1 MDTEWGPFYDRPMPV
16 CQRCGEDNP
25 ERARFCLGC
34 GAPLAAPVSARR
46 EERKRVSVLFCDLV
60 GFTSRA
66 EQLDVE
72 DVRGLL
78 APYYQ
83 RLRSELERFGGTV
96 EKFIGDAVMALFGA
110 PVAHEDDPE
119 RAVRAAL
126 AIREAIAEF
135 NQADPSLDL
144 HVRIGVTTGE
154 VLVALDARPDQGEGM
169 ASGDV
174 VNTAARLQAAAPTD
188 GVLVDEIT
196 FRATDRAISYRPARP
211 VAAKGKAE
219 PVTVWQALSPR
230 ASLGVD
236 VAQAPRAA
244 LVGRERELDL
254 LGDALARAQA
264 EQAPQLVTLVGV
276 PGIGK
281 SRLVWELLQLVE
293 VDPQLKV
300 WRQGRCLPY
309 GEGVAFW
316 ALGEIVKAQAGILET
331 DDADTAVAKLD
342 RAVADLVGDE
352 GEAAWVTAQLQPLV
366 GLGAAA
372 TVGDGRRGE
381 AFAAWRR
388 FLEALAERNPTVL
401 VVEDLHWADD
411 ALLDFLDHLVDW
423 ADDVPLLVV
432 ATARPEL
439 LARRPGWGG
448 GKPNAATVSLSPL
461 SEVDT
466 ARLVADLLGQGL
478 LPAELQAALLV
489 RAGGNPLYAEEYVR
503 MLVDR
508 GYLQR
513 AGGTW
518 RLERADQLPLPET
531 VQGIIAARLDVLLPE
546 EKALLQD
553 AAVLGKVGWLGAL
566 AALGGLDP
574 SMIEERLHALERRD
588 FLRRERRS
596 AVAGERQYVFRHAL
610 VRDVAYGQLPRA
622 ARADKHRRAAEWI
635 QALSPDRAEDRAELL
650 AHHYASALEYAQA
663 AGQDTSML
671 AERARVALRDAGDR
685 ALDLNAFAA
694 AVRGYSA
701 ALELWPD
708 GDPERPRLLLRLGR
722 ARFHADAAAA
732 NVLAEARDGLLAQGD
747 REAAAEAES
756 LLARLARWQ
765 GQGEAARQ
773 HARQAAALLE
783 RTGPSPAK
791 ALVLANLA
799 ASLLESSQHEQAI
812 GVGRQAFEMADGLGL
827 DELRARARNY
837 LGCARVD
844 SGDPDGI
851 ADLEQAVAIA
861 VQANS
866 PQSAMAYRNL
876 AASVAALGD
885 LRRGSE
891 LEAKGLEVA
900 ERFGLVNELR
910 GFRLGRVFE
919 NYWRGRWDAALRD
932 IEAVMAEWEAG
943 PVQLDDIDCWL
954 GRGQIRLAR
963 GDLAGALQ
971 DAAAGVQFARQTT
984 EPQLLRPA
992 LAFHAR
998 ALLAAGRSQEAGA
1011 QADELLAMLAQQRVV
1026 VAEPGWSGELAIVL
1040 QALGRGAELA
1050 DFVAAITTPTPWLEA
1065 AAAVAGG
1072 EFERAADRY
1081 AAIGSLPQEAFA
1093 RLQAAQRLLADGR
1106 RTEASVQLH
1115 QALAFYRKVRASAYL
1130 CEAEALLAASA

>member
-1 MDTEWGPFYDRPMPV
+1 MPV

-25 ERARFCLGC
+25 ERARFCLSC
-34 GAPLAAPVSARR
+34 GAPLAAPVSDRR

-66 EQLDVE
+66 ERLDVE

-78 APYYQ
+78 NPYYT
-83 RLRSELERFGGTV
+83 RLRAELEGFGGTV

-126 AIREAIAEF
+126 AIREAIAEL
-135 NQADPSLDL
+135 NEQDPSLGL
-144 HVRIGVTTGE
+144 QVRIGVTTGLA
-154 VLVALDARPDQGEGM
+154 LVALDAQPSQGEGM

-188 GVLVDEIT
+188 GVLVDEAT
-196 FRATDRAISYRPARP
+196 FRATDRQIVYRPARP

-219 PVTVWQALSPR
+219 PVAVWQALDPR

-236 VAQAPRAA
+236 VSQAPRVA
-244 LVGRERELDL
+244 LLGRERELEL
-254 LGDALARAQA
+254 LRAALARARE

-281 SRLVWELLQLVE
+281 SRLVWELKKLVE
-293 VDPQLKV
+293 ADPELTV

-309 GEGVAFW
+309 GEGVALW
-316 ALGEIVKAQAGILET
+316 ALGEMLKAQAGILES
-331 DDADTAVAKLD
+331 DPADAAAVKLD
-342 RAVADLVGDE
+342 RAVGDLIADE
-352 GEAAWVTAQLQPLV
+352 REAAWVIGHLRPLV
-366 GLGAAA
+366 GLAGRPD
-372 TVGDGRRGE
+372 VGGDRRGE

-388 FLEALAERNPTVL
+388 FLEALAEQRPTVL
-401 VVEDLHWADD
+401 VFEDLHWADD
-411 ALLDFLDHLVDW
+411 ALLNFLDHLVDW
-423 ADDVPLLVV
+423 AADVPLLVV
-432 ATARPEL
+432 ATGRPEL
-439 LARRPGWGG
+439 LGRRPDWGG
-448 GKPNAATVSLSPL
+448 GKPNAATVSLPAL
-461 SEVDT
+461 SEEAT
-466 ARLVADLLGQGL
+466 ARLVATLLGQAV
-478 LPAELQAALLV
+478 LPVELQTTVLV
-489 RAGGNPLYAEEYVR
+489 RAGGNPLYAEEYVQ
-503 MLVDR
+503 MLIDR
-508 GYLQR
+508 GFLHR
-513 AGGTW
+513 AGGDW
-518 RLERADQLPLPET
+518 RLERAEALPLPET
-531 VQGIIAARLDVLLPE
+531 VQGIIAARLDMLSPE

-553 AAVLGKVGWLGAL
+553 AAVLGKVAW
-566 AALGGLDP
+566 LGGLAGLAGTEP
-574 SMIEERLHALERRD
+574 FLLEERLHTLERKE
-588 FLRRERRS
+588 FLRRDRRS

-622 ARADKHRRAAEWI
+622 ARADKHLRAAEWI

-650 AHHYASALEYAQA
+650 AYHYGSALEFARA
-663 AGQDTSML
+663 AGQDTAML
-671 AERARVALRDAGDR
+671 AERARLAFRDAGYQ
-685 ALDLNAFAA
+685 ALELNAFSAA
-694 AVRGYSA
+694 SRWYGV
-701 ALELWPD
+701 ALELWPAD
-708 GDPERPRLLLRLGR
+708 DLERPQLLLRLGR
-722 ARFHADAAAA
+722 AQFYADAAAA
-732 NVLAEARDGLLAQGD
+732 NVLVEARDGLLAQGD

-765 GQGEAARQ
+765 GQGDASRQ
-773 HARQAAALLE
+773 HARRAAALVE
-783 RTGPSPAK
+783 RAGPSPAK

-799 ASLLESSQHEQAI
+799 ASLLESGQHEQAI
-812 GVGRQAFEMADGLGL
+812 GVARQAFEMADGLGL

-844 SGDPDGI
+844 RGDPAGI
-851 ADLEQAVAIA
+851 TDQEQAVAIA

-866 PQSAMAYRNL
+866 PHSAMLYSNL

-885 LRRGSE
+885 LRRGWQ
-891 LEAKGLEVA
+891 LEAKAREVA

-910 GFRLGRVFE
+910 RLRIWRIAE
-919 NYWRGRWDAALRD
+919 DYWRGRWDAALRD

-954 GRGQIRLAR
+954 SRGQIRLAR

-992 LAFHAR
+992 LAFHAQ

-1011 QADELLAMLAQQRVV
+1011 QADELLAMLAQQRGV

-1050 DFVAAITTPTPWLEA
+1050 DFVAAITTPIPWLEA

-1072 EFERAADRY
+1072 EFERAANRY

-1130 CEAEALLAASA
+1130 REAEALLAASA